1 MAEDRH
7 NTVLNLFVEIA
18 MVEHLLRNRLEQLI
32 AEDLTAG
39 QFGIVSHFVRTGKTE
54 ERLSILAWSFQDS
67 EAYTAEKIAVLQ
79 DKGYVEAEA
88 IPGSN
93 DQNVRLTD
101 AGRQAHER
109 SLQQLR
115 PEVAP
120 LLEEIDSDELVRTLN
135 VIREMRRTLDNLPG
149 R

>member
-32 AEDLTAG
+32 SEDLTAG
-39 QFGIVSHFVRTGKTE
+39 QFGIVSHFVRTGKAE
-54 ERLSILAWSFQDS
+54 ETLSILAWTFQDS
-67 EAYTAEKIAVLQ
+67 EAYTAEKVAVLQ
-79 DKGYVEAEA
+79 GKGYVDAEA

-93 DQNVRLTD
+93 DQKVWLTE

-109 SLQQLR
+109 TLQQLR

-120 LLEEIDSDELVRTLN
+120 LLEEIDSDELARTLT